1 MKKEITEF
9 ELDGQ
14 PVYIEVEPMEDMGA
28 HRISRNEEGIVK
40 SDTRFDKAISQIRPV
55 ADALLKNLQEITTPE
70 EVALEFGIKF
80 NAKAGAVFASVDSE
94 ATFKVSI
101 KWKSAK

>member
-1 MKKEITEF
+1 MRDIIEF

-14 PVYIEVEPMEDMGA
+14 PVYVEAELAEGA
-28 HRISRNEEGIVK
+28 GMRRISRSEEGIVK
-40 SDTRFDKAISQIRPV
+40 AEARFADAVSRIRPV
-55 ADALLKNLQEITTPE
+55 AEILLGTFREMSAPE

-94 ATFKVSI
+94 ATFKVSV
-101 KWKSAK
+101 KWKGGK